1 MFESLG
7 FENAK
12 TLQNSGNAVLE
23 TKTSRTRLV
32 PLIEK
37 VSTAA
42 FSFESQMTLR
52 SLAEIEKIIAL
63 DSFKNIE
70 AGKTVRLYVTFLR
83 QRHKSKSRMR
93 LPIHR
98 RTEFKFCARRTARS
112 SRPSI

>member
-42 FSFESQMTLR
+42 FSFESQMTFR
-52 SLAEIEKIIAL
+52 SLAEIEKISHFLAI
-63 DSFKNIE
+63 DDVNKFMSF
-70 AGKTVRLYVTFLR
+70 
-83 QRHKSKSRMR
+83 
-93 LPIHR
+93 
-98 RTEFKFCARRTARS
+98 
-112 SRPSI
+112 

>member
-42 FSFESQMTLR
+42 FSFESQMTFR

-70 AGKTVRLYVTFLR
+70 AGKTVRLYVTFL
-83 QRHKSKSRMR
+83 RHKSKSRMR